1 MCNTASTPVYE
12 WRATVAMTL
21 RNIRI
26 DEELWAA
33 TMEKAALEGRT
44 ASEVVREFL
53 TQWVTKPPRPVE
65 KPKLRTW
72 KD

>member
-1 MCNTASTPVYE
+1 M
-12 WRATVAMTL
+12 AMTL
-21 RNIRI
+21 RNIRVE
-26 DEELWAA
+26 DELWA
-33 TMEKAALEGRT
+33 TVLEKAALEGRT

-65 KPKLRTW
+65 KAKLRTW